1 MDPVTD
7 DRIEPPGASSDS
19 HAALLLKL
27 ETVIGAVFDVEPT
40 LTAVEMQP
48 GELID
53 DVKPSL
59 PEAMTTATPSDRR
72 LSMAA
77 LRPLLML
84 ALSQVTW
91 LVY

>member
-1 MDPVTD
+1 M
-7 DRIEPPGASSDS
+7 
-19 HAALLLKL
+19 LLKL

-53 DVKPSL
+53 DVKPLL

-77 LRPLLML
+77 LRPLVML
-84 ALSQVTW
+84 ALSHSPW
-91 LVY
+91 SKY